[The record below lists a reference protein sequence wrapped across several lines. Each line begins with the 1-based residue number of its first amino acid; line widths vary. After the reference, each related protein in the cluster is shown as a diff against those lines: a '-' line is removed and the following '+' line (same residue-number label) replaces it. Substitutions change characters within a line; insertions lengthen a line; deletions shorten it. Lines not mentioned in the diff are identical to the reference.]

1 MGMNVDI
8 SEKRKKSSTVENKTV
23 VPGTNVPYENW
34 IQAWMVTLQQER
46 KEIKERLISLLK
58 KIKRD
63 K

>member
-8 SEKRKKSSTVENKTV
+8 TEKRKSSSTVEKKNV
-23 VPGTNVPYENW
+23 VP
-34 IQAWMVTLQQER
+34 VTLQQER

>member
-1 MGMNVDI
+1 MWI
-8 SEKRKKSSTVENKTV
+8 SPRKENHLQLLRKKNV